1 MHIQR
6 YQSKKGYIALLSV
19 LVLGAVAASLAFSLF
34 AGSGRSDALIATEVN
49 LRARGYAESCAEEA
63 LENIRTTTSYT
74 GTNTLS
80 WSAGSCTATVA
91 AGTGENRTITVTG
104 LSGGSTQHLTI
115 TLTAINPLL
124 VISSW
129 QDL

>member
-34 AGSGRSDALIATEVN
+34 AGSGRSDALIATEDN

-80 WSAGSCTATVA
+80 WSAG
-91 AGTGENRTITVTG
+91 NRTITVTG